1 MAGITESIV
10 QSNATS
16 IASEAVS
23 EINAVISDI
32 AGDGVLNDVT
42 AATTTSVGG
51 GLTVAKTYEG
61 TTLGNTNIASA
72 AGAMVIDDLM
82 QKISTKVQVAAQIL
96 AASNN
101 MTKTVARTVGQ
112 G

>member
-16 IASEAVS
+16 MASTAVDEINSVIKDIAS
-23 EINAVISDI
+23 
-32 AGDGVLNDVT
+32 DGMLNNDVVEGVANT
-42 AATTTSVGG
+42 

-61 TTLGNTNIASA
+61 STLGNTNIASA

-101 MTKTVARTVGQ
+101 LTKTVARTVGQ

>member
-1 MAGITESIV
+1 MAGITASEV

-16 IASEAVS
+16 IASTAVD
-23 EINAVISDI
+23 EINKVIKDI
-32 AGDGVLNDVT
+32 ASDGWVNNDVV
-42 AATTTSVGG
+42 AGVANQ
-51 GLTVAKTYEG
+51 GLTVAQGYEG
-61 TTLGNTNIASA
+61 TTLGNTSIATA

-101 MTKTVARTVGQ
+101 LTKTVARTVGQ

>member
-16 IASEAVS
+16 MASTAVDEINKVIKDIAS
-23 EINAVISDI
+23 
-32 AGDGVLNDVT
+32 DGMLNNDVVEGVANT
-42 AATTTSVGG
+42 

-61 TTLGNTNIASA
+61 STLGNTNIASA

-101 MTKTVARTVGQ
+101 LTKTVARTVGQ